1 MRRDR
6 ISIRLVKKVAGTVWP
21 DLHAVD
27 HLSMDDIPALPDSF
41 KQPIEGPKPADA
53 PPLPE
58 GPGPWPRLSPE
69 DARKANAEALASAK
83 AKEDA
88 PQGSGPWAPAGGK
101 VPKVPKGM
109 IPNRSWKEAQEGKT
123 AGGEVMKRNQIGPG
137 GQPVRPGDTVVA
149 SSEWAGK
156 SQESKLETMAAER
169 ETLRELLT
177 AAVGDDVDALRS
189 IVSRI
194 AAERGISAAEVFD
207 QFRDGEGRGAAHLA
221 AMSGSR
227 DAVTLVANTGADI
240 SRADSHGHSPFFL
253 ACKHGH
259 GDLARNLGQLLLGP
273 RPPPAS
279 PRALCAPPC
288 CSHAR
293 CGRGAHAPS
302 RERKRVY

>member
-1 MRRDR
+1 
-6 ISIRLVKKVAGTVWP
+6 
-21 DLHAVD
+21 
-27 HLSMDDIPALPDSF
+27 
-41 KQPIEGPKPADA
+41 
-53 PPLPE
+53 
-58 GPGPWPRLSPE
+58 
-69 DARKANAEALASAK
+69 
-83 AKEDA
+83 
-88 PQGSGPWAPAGGK
+88 
-101 VPKVPKGM
+101 
-109 IPNRSWKEAQEGKT
+109 
-123 AGGEVMKRNQIGPG
+123 
-137 GQPVRPGDTVVA
+137 
-149 SSEWAGK
+149 
-156 SQESKLETMAAER
+156 MAAER

-293 CGRGAHAPS
+293 CGRGLTRP
-302 RERKRVY
+302 REKERGCTE